1 VANLRKPSDIDPDLA
16 RGRPISG
23 GWQRALSA
31 VEPRREKQSG
41 LYASLN
47 FKILA
52 GYLALGLALFAVFRI
67 TKDSDWL
74 FQLVSVV
81 VGALLGG
88 VVVSLLIARISRLQ
102 ALNRSALEISRGDL
116 SKAVSVAAT
125 FARDEIDDLSIAIA
139 QMQENLRDLVGH
151 VQRTARSVADS
162 ASDVQRA
169 AEGVNSSTEET
180 ASSVEKIAGGA
191 ANQTELVERASKV
204 IQEIAESIQR
214 TAKSAEDAQ
223 RSSGETTTAA
233 EFSSTAAKTAGAK
246 VKKVFDRIE
255 SASTQVFAF
264 GEKTQEI
271 TKIVDA
277 ITQVAQQTNLLALNA
292 TIEAAR
298 AGEYGRGFAVVAEEV
313 RKLAE
318 SSGRQAEQISRLARD
333 IFAQSVSVVTAMKEG
348 TEELGQ
354 GREDLNAII
363 RALEAIAETAR
374 RGSEKVNGISDA
386 AREQLQGSREMVTVF
401 EKISQVARDNASST
415 DRVRA
420 ETAEQTDAVAQMNSS
435 ASELINLSDEL
446 KSVVSRFKLG
456 S

>member
-1 VANLRKPSDIDPDLA
+1 VRKPSDIEQDVA

-23 GWQRALSA
+23 GWQRALSP
-31 VEPRREKQSG
+31 VELRRDRPG
-41 LYASLN
+41 GIYASLN
-47 FKILA
+47 FKIL
-52 GYLALGLALFAVFRI
+52 GGSMVLGLALLGIFRFTRGRDLGVQVVAVEI
-67 TKDSDWL
+67 
-74 FQLVSVV
+74 
-81 VGALLGG
+81 GALVGG
-88 VVVSLLIARISRLQ
+88 FAISLAIARINRLA

-116 SKAVSVAAT
+116 SKSVSVSSSL
-125 FARDEIDDLSIAIA
+125 ARDEIDDLSVAIA

-180 ASSVEKIAGGA
+180 ASSVENIAGGA
-191 ANQTELVERASKV
+191 RNQTELVERASKV
-204 IQEIAESIQR
+204 IGEIAESIQR
-214 TAKSAEDAQ
+214 TAKSAEEAQ
-223 RSSGETTTAA
+223 RSSTETAGAA
-233 EFSSTAAKTAGAK
+233 EFSSSAAKTAGAK

-333 IFAQSVSVVTAMKEG
+333 IFAQSVAVVTAMKEG

-354 GREDLNAII
+354 GREDLGAII
-363 RALEAIAETAR
+363 RALEAISDTAR
-374 RGSEKVNGISDA
+374 RGTEKVNAISDA

-401 EKISQVARDNASST
+401 EKISQVARDNAAST

-420 ETAEQTDAVAQMNSS
+420 ETREQTDAVGQMNSS

-456 S
+456 AR

>member
-1 VANLRKPSDIDPDLA
+1 MEQEVA

-23 GWQRALSA
+23 GWQRAVSA
-31 VEPRREKQSG
+31 VQQPQRERAG
-41 LYASLN
+41 GIYASLN

-52 GYLALGLALFAVFRI
+52 GYVILGLALFAILRLTGQSEI
-67 TKDSDWL
+67 WL
-74 FQLVSVV
+74 QLIAVEM
-81 VGALLGG
+81 GALIGG
-88 VVVSLLIARISRLQ
+88 LFTSLAIARINRIQ

-116 SKAVSVAAT
+116 SKAVTAAASV
-125 FARDEIDDLSIAIA
+125 ARDEIDDLTVAIA

-169 AEGVNSSTEET
+169 AEGVNASTEET
-180 ASSVEKIAGGA
+180 ATSVEKIAGGA
-191 ANQTELVERASKV
+191 TNQTQLVERASKV
-204 IQEIAESIQR
+204 IGEIAESIQR
-214 TAKSAEDAQ
+214 TAKSADDAQ
-223 RSSGETTTAA
+223 KSSTETASAA
-233 EFSSTAAKTAGAK
+233 EFSSNAAKTAGTK

-255 SASTQVFAF
+255 SASTQVVAF

-333 IFAQSVSVVTAMKEG
+333 INAQSVSVVTAMKEG

-354 GREDLNAII
+354 GREDLNSII
-363 RALEAIAETAR
+363 RALDSITDTAR
-374 RGSEKVNGISDA
+374 RGTEKVNAISDA
-386 AREQLQGSREMVTVF
+386 AREQLKGSQEMVTVF

-415 DRVRA
+415 DKVRA
-420 ETAEQTDAVAQMNSS
+420 ETREQTDAVAQMNSS

-446 KSVVSRFKLG
+446 KTVVSRFKLG